1 MLLSVRILL
10 LAGASSLALGLPVRA
25 QDTTQPIVL
34 DEVVLDA
41 TAPTRGYVVPT
52 TQIATKTESTVLETQ
67 QSVSVVTNQQ
77 IRDQGAQTMGQAL
90 RYSAGVNAQP
100 YGADPRFDEP
110 NIRGFASNSSQ
121 YLNGL
126 RLIRKFGAPAQEL
139 YGLERVELLRGPSS
153 SLYGAGSPAGI
164 INLVQKHA
172 QFNDFS
178 EAGLGYGSFQDRN
191 LFFDMNRAASDSMA
205 WRLTGIIGDTH
216 EQVDEVS
223 NDRGYLA
230 GAFRWQMDDAS
241 TLDLLLSY
249 HKDSPISPAG
259 VPYALTLIGDADDL
273 REFYAGYPDVDD
285 SDRRQLNIGV
295 EYARDLQNGWRFE
308 QSFRYQKFD
317 WDYVGFYAS
326 GLSADETTVGVG
338 QTDQFETSDALNI
351 DSRLI
356 GEVVTGA
363 ATHKLLFGVDVTHYD
378 FDNTTQF
385 STPPGLDWR
394 EPDYGAYV
402 PSAPWY
408 IKNEDITIDQ
418 VGLYAQDEI
427 AWNNW
432 RMSVG
437 LRHSWVKQTGT
448 VYTDFLGTE
457 SVTDAYQKDEATT
470 GRVGLSYLFANDIA
484 PYVSYATSFDP
495 EIGTDREGSTFEPT
509 KGKQWEVGVKY
520 QPAGTDMLIT
530 AAVYD
535 LKQSNVVRVIDG
547 FPEQIGEVHSRGF
560 ELEATAEL
568 AQGWDMRAAYTY
580 TDARQDGGAYEG
592 LRTAN
597 TPYHTASIWVDYDF
611 GNGLRLGGGLRHVGE
626 RYGDNENLFELEAT
640 TLADLGAT
648 YARDNIEA
656 SLNIQNLTDKEYL
669 TSCSSFYCNYGDG
682 RELQARLTYKW

>member
-172 QFNDFS
+172 QFDDFS

-259 VPYALTLIGDADDL
+259 VPYALGH
-273 REFYAGYPDVDD
+273 VDK
-285 SDRRQLNIGV
+285 
-295 EYARDLQNGWRFE
+295 WRSQMRIE
-308 QSFRYQKFD
+308 VMSMKPRK
-317 WDYVGFYAS
+317 
-326 GLSADETTVGVG
+326 LSAV
-338 QTDQFETSDALNI
+338 
-351 DSRLI
+351 
-356 GEVVTGA
+356 
-363 ATHKLLFGVDVTHYD
+363 
-378 FDNTTQF
+378 
-385 STPPGLDWR
+385 
-394 EPDYGAYV
+394 
-402 PSAPWY
+402 
-408 IKNEDITIDQ
+408 
-418 VGLYAQDEI
+418 
-427 AWNNW
+427 
-432 RMSVG
+432 
-437 LRHSWVKQTGT
+437 
-448 VYTDFLGTE
+448 
-457 SVTDAYQKDEATT
+457 
-470 GRVGLSYLFANDIA
+470 LS
-484 PYVSYATSFDP
+484 
-495 EIGTDREGSTFEPT
+495 
-509 KGKQWEVGVKY
+509 
-520 QPAGTDMLIT
+520 
-530 AAVYD
+530 
-535 LKQSNVVRVIDG
+535 
-547 FPEQIGEVHSRGF
+547 
-560 ELEATAEL
+560 
-568 AQGWDMRAAYTY
+568 
-580 TDARQDGGAYEG
+580 
-592 LRTAN
+592 
-597 TPYHTASIWVDYDF
+597 
-611 GNGLRLGGGLRHVGE
+611 
-626 RYGDNENLFELEAT
+626 
-640 TLADLGAT
+640 
-648 YARDNIEA
+648 
-656 SLNIQNLTDKEYL
+656 
-669 TSCSSFYCNYGDG
+669 
-682 RELQARLTYKW
+682 